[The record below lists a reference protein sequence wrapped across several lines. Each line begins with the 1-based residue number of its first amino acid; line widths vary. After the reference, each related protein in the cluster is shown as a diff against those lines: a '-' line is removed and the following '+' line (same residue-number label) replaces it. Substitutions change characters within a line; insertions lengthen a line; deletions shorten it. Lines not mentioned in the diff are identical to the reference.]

1 MGVENM
7 IDLSIKMQAVTMLAN
22 ELHIS
27 LKDAAEI
34 LKEMVALRHKID
46 RAQKEAAAMVEE
58 MLD

>member
-1 MGVENM
+1 M